1 MNNKLLTWLF
11 GDGTMNRWI
20 SYILMFCGSI
30 MIITSFFNEDM
41 RWTFWFGTFS
51 LVLGIG
57 GYFNPPKDNNN

>member
-1 MNNKLLTWLF
+1 
-11 GDGTMNRWI
+11 MNRWI

-41 RWTFWFGTFS
+41 RWTILGFGTFS

-57 GYFNPPKDNNN
+57 GYFNPPKNNNN